1 MKLSRFA
8 VNHPVFTIM
17 SVLIVMILGGISLS
31 RLPIDLMPDITYPT
45 LSISTTYENASPR
58 EIEEL
63 ITRPVEEAMSAV
75 PGVEQVT
82 SVSAEGQ
89 SQVRVSFTWA
99 TDLDAAANDVRD
111 RLDRVIPR
119 LPDEADRPLLRKFDL
134 ASFPI
139 LFLGASSRLD
149 PVQMR
154 LIIDEQIKYRIER
167 LPGVASLD
175 VAGGLD
181 REIHVSLYADKIKA
195 LGIPLDQILQ
205 RIRAENVS
213 VPAGTIERGM
223 MDITLRTPGE
233 YTSLEELRDTVV
245 AMRSGVPIQLKEIAD
260 VEDSWQKVRRIVRVN
275 GQPGVRMA
283 VLKQSGM
290 NTVEVARGVLKEI
303 EKLNQDF
310 PQIHITPIIDTSDY
324 IKRAIDNVGTSI
336 LYGGVLAI
344 LVLFLFLRNVRST
357 LVVATAIPISVI
369 ATFTLMYFGGFTLN
383 LMTLGGLALGVGM
396 LVDSAIVVL
405 ENIFRLNETGTPPRQ
420 ASIEGSEEVGAAIV
434 ASTLTTLV
442 VFLPMIFVRGM
453 AGVMFKQFIFVVT
466 FALACALVSALTVVP
481 MLSSLILKPA
491 NHAPAEKSRL
501 LGMLFFLSGRFLRS
515 LEETYKQ
522 ILDYALSHRKRVLLA
537 AFLVFGGSLLL
548 YPLVGSEFMPQ
559 ADEGEVRVYVE
570 METGTRVDVVEK
582 SFDIIESIIAREVPE
597 ARNTMSFIGGTPW
610 RARGSHT
617 GEMRI
622 ALVSESE
629 RSRSSE
635 EIAADLRRKLSRIP
649 GTLVRTRAGQGLFVL
664 RMGQTS
670 TERVTVEVRGYDLD
684 TAELLAQHVKREM
697 EQVEGVTDVQLS
709 RESGS
714 PEEIILVDRQKAAD
728 MRVTVSQVAET
739 LQTILA
745 GKRASYFREAGREYT
760 ILVKLKEGERMD
772 TRELL
777 DLTITNAEGSAV
789 VLRNFL
795 EVRPGRGPVFIERKD
810 QERMIAVS
818 ANTTTGRDLG
828 SITRDIEGRLSS
840 VPVPRD
846 FAIAFGADYEEQE
859 KAFRELLISII
870 LALVLVYMV
879 MASLYESLLD
889 PLIVMLSVP
898 LAAIGVML
906 MLFLSHTTF
915 NIQSYIGCIM
925 LGGIVVNNAI
935 LLVDHSNLLV
945 KRGMALE
952 EAIKEAGRRRL
963 RPILMTALTTSFA
976 LTPLA
981 LGMGEGGETQAPM
994 ARVVIGGLL
1003 SSTLI
1008 TLVVVPTVYSF
1019 LKVRRARIEAPQEG
1033 TVTSAEVHP

>member
-1 MKLSRFA
+1 MRASRFA
-8 VNHPVFTIM
+8 VHHPVFTIM

-63 ITRPVEEAMSAV
+63 ITRPIEEAMSAV
-75 PGVEQVT
+75 PGVEEVN
-82 SVSAEGQ
+82 SVSSEGQ
-89 SQVRVSFTWA
+89 SQVRVSFTWG

-111 RLDRVIPR
+111 RLDRVAPR
-119 LPDEADRPLLRKFDL
+119 LPEEAERPLLRKFDL

-181 REIHVSLYADKIKA
+181 REIHVDLFADKIKA
-195 LGIPLDQILQ
+195 LDIPLDQILQ

-213 VPAGTIERGM
+213 VPAGTIERGLL
-223 MDITLRTPGE
+223 DITLRTPGE
-233 YTSLEELRDTVV
+233 YTNLDELRNTVV
-245 AMRSGVPIQLKEIAD
+245 AVRNGVPIQLGEIGE
-260 VEDSWQKVRRIVRVN
+260 VRDSWQKVRRIVRVN
-275 GQPGVRMA
+275 GQPGVRLA
-283 VLKQSGM
+283 VMKQSGM
-290 NTVEVARGVLKEI
+290 NTVQVASGVLKEI
-303 EKLNQDF
+303 EKLNRDF

-324 IKRAIDNVGTSI
+324 IERAINNVGTSI
-336 LYGGVLAI
+336 LYGGILAVFVL
-344 LVLFLFLRNVRST
+344 LLFLRNIRST
-357 LVVATAIPISVI
+357 MVVATAIPISVI

-405 ENIFRLNETGTPPRQ
+405 ENIFRLNEEGTPPRQ
-420 ASIEGSEEVGAAIV
+420 AAVEGSEEVSAAIV

-453 AGVMFKQFIFVVT
+453 AGVMFKQFIVVVT
-466 FALACALVSALTVVP
+466 FALACSLVSALTVVP
-481 MLSSLILKPA
+481 MLSSLILRPR
-491 NHAPAEKSRL
+491 NQVSGGRPGF
-501 LGMLFFLSGRFLRS
+501 LGKLFGLSGRFLKG
-515 LEETYKQ
+515 LEETYKHF
-522 ILDYALSHRKRVLLA
+522 LDYALSHRKGVLLA
-537 AFLVFGGSLLL
+537 AFLLLGGSLLL
-548 YPLVGSEFMPQ
+548 FPLVGSEFMPQ

-570 METGTRVDVVEK
+570 METGTRVGVLEK
-582 SFDIIESIIAREVPE
+582 RFDMIESIIAREVPE

-610 RARGSHT
+610 RSRGSHT

-635 EIAADLRRKLSRIP
+635 EIAADLRRKLSQIP

-664 RMGQTS
+664 RMGQS
-670 TERVTVEVRGYDLD
+670 NIERVTVEVRGYDLV
-684 TAELLAQHVKREM
+684 TADLLAQQVKREM
-697 EQVEGVTDVQLS
+697 EQVEGVTDVQIS
-709 RESGS
+709 RESGN
-714 PEEIILVDRQKAAD
+714 PEEIIQVDRQKAAD
-728 MRVTVSQVAET
+728 MKVTVSQVADT
-739 LQTILA
+739 LQTILSGTRA
-745 GKRASYFREAGREYT
+745 GYFRESGKEFS
-760 ILVKLKEGERMD
+760 ILVKLKEGERMNIRD
-772 TRELL
+772 LL
-777 DLTITNAEGSAV
+777 DLTVTNAEGQPV

-795 EVRPGRGPVFIERKD
+795 EVLPGRGPVFIERKD
-810 QERMIAVS
+810 QERIIAVS
-818 ANTTTGRDLG
+818 ANTTGRDLG
-828 SITRDIEGRLSS
+828 SINRDIEERLQSI
-840 VPVPRD
+840 PVPRD
-846 FAIAFGADYEEQE
+846 FSIAFGSDYEEQQ

-889 PLIVMLSVP
+889 PLIVMFSVP

-906 MLFLSHTTF
+906 MLFMTHTTF
-915 NIQSYIGCIM
+915 NVQSYIGCIM

-935 LLVDHSNLLV
+935 LLVDHSNLLCG
-945 KRGMALE
+945 RGLPVQ

-963 RPILMTALTTSFA
+963 RPILMTALTTTFA

-981 LGMGEGGETQAPM
+981 LGLGEGGETQAPM

-1019 LKVRRARIEAPQEG
+1019 LKARTGRKQALQESGTAASEVRA
-1033 TVTSAEVHP
+1033 

>member
-1 MKLSRFA
+1 MRPSRFA
-8 VNHPVFTIM
+8 VHHPVFTIM
-17 SVLIVMILGGISLS
+17 AVLIVMILGGISLS
-31 RLPIDLMPDITYPT
+31 RLPIDLMPDVTYPT

-63 ITRPVEEAMSAV
+63 ITRPIEEAMSAV

-99 TDLDAAANDVRD
+99 TDLDSAANDVRD
-111 RLDRVIPR
+111 RLDRVAPR
-119 LPDEADRPLLRKFDL
+119 LPDEAERPFLRKFDL

-139 LFLGASSRLD
+139 LFLGASSKLD

-175 VAGGLD
+175 IAGGLD
-181 REIHVSLYADKIKA
+181 REIHVNLYADKIKA

-213 VPAGTIERGM
+213 VPAGTIERGVL
-223 MDITLRTPGE
+223 DVTLRTPGE
-233 YTSLEELRDTVV
+233 YTDLEALRNTVIV
-245 AMRSGVPIQLKEIAD
+245 MRSGVPVQLKEIAD
-260 VEDSWQKVRRIVRVN
+260 VEDSWQKVRRIVKIN
-275 GQPGVRMA
+275 GEPGVRMA
-283 VLKQSGM
+283 VMKQSGM
-290 NTVEVARGVLKEI
+290 NTVQVASGVLKEI
-303 EKLNQDF
+303 EKVNQDF
-310 PQIHITPIIDTSDY
+310 PQIHVTPVLDTSNY
-324 IKRAIDNVGTSI
+324 IKNAINNVGTSI
-336 LYGGVLAI
+336 LYGGILAVFI
-344 LVLFLFLRNVRST
+344 LFVFLRNLRST
-357 LVVATAIPISVI
+357 MVVAAAIPVSVI
-369 ATFTLMYFGGFTLN
+369 ATFTLMYFSGFTLN

-405 ENIFRLNETGTPPRQ
+405 ENIFRLNETGTPTRQ
-420 ASIEGSEEVGAAIV
+420 AAIEGSEEVSAAIV

-453 AGVMFKQFIFVVT
+453 AGVMFKQFIFVVS
-466 FALACALVSALTVVP
+466 FALACSLASALTLVP

-491 NHAPAEKSRL
+491 SHAPAEKPGL
-501 LGMLFFLSGRFLRS
+501 LGMLFSLSGRFLKG
-515 LEETYKQ
+515 LEDSYKQ
-522 ILDYALSHRKRVLLA
+522 ILAYALSHRKRVLLA
-537 AFLVFGGSLLL
+537 ASLLFGGSLLL
-548 YPLVGSEFMPQ
+548 FPLVGSEFMPQ

-570 METGTRVDVVEK
+570 METGTRVDVLEK
-582 SFDIIESIIAREVPE
+582 SFDTIESIIAREVPE
-597 ARNTMSFIGGTPW
+597 ARNTMSFLGGTPW
-610 RARGSHT
+610 RAKGSHT

-622 ALVSESE
+622 ALKPESE

-635 EIAADLRRKLSRIP
+635 EIAADLRRKLSQIP
-649 GTLVRTRAGQGLFVL
+649 GSFVRTRAGQGLMVL
-664 RMGQTS
+664 RMGQS
-670 TERVTVEVRGYDLD
+670 NIERVTVEVRGYDLD
-684 TAELLAQHVKREM
+684 TAELLAQQVKAVM

-714 PEEIILVDRQKAAD
+714 PEEIIMVDRQKAAD
-728 MRVTVSQVAET
+728 MKVTVSQVAET

-745 GKRASYFREAGREYT
+745 GKEAGNFREAGREYA

-777 DLTITNAEGSAV
+777 DLTVTNAEGNAV

-795 EVRPGRGPVFIERKD
+795 DVRPGRGPVFLERKD
-810 QERMIAVS
+810 QERIIAVS
-818 ANTTTGRDLG
+818 ANTTGRDLG
-828 SITRDIEGRLSS
+828 SITSDIQNRLSS
-840 VPVPRD
+840 IPVPRD
-846 FAIAFGADYEEQE
+846 FAVAFGADYEEQQ

-879 MASLYESLLD
+879 MASLYESLVD
-889 PLIVMLSVP
+889 PLIVMFSVP

-935 LLVDHSNLLV
+935 LLVDQSNLLAR
-945 KRGMALE
+945 RGMLLE

-1019 LKVRRARIEAPQEG
+1019 LKVGRAKKEALQKG
-1033 TVTSAEVHP
+1033 TVKSAEVHP

>member
-1 MKLSRFA
+1 MKFSRFA

-45 LSISTTYENASPR
+45 LSISTNYENASPR

-63 ITRPVEEAMSAV
+63 ITRPIEEAMSAV

-82 SVSAEGQ
+82 SISAEGV

-111 RLDRVIPR
+111 RLDRVTPR
-119 LPDEADRPLLRKFDL
+119 LPDEAERPLLRKFDL

-139 LFLGASSRLD
+139 VFLGASSRLD

-175 VAGGLD
+175 VAGGRD
-181 REIHVSLYADKIKA
+181 REIHVNLSADKIKA
-195 LGIPLDQILQ
+195 LQIPVDQILQ

-213 VPAGTIERGM
+213 VPAGTIERGVL
-223 MDITLRTPGE
+223 DVTLRTPGE
-233 YTSLEELRDTVV
+233 YTSLEELRNTVI

-260 VEDSWQKVRRIVRVN
+260 VEDSWQKVRRIVRIN

-290 NTVEVARGVLKEI
+290 NTVEVARGVLREI
-303 EKLNQDF
+303 EKINQDF

-324 IKRAIDNVGTSI
+324 IKRAIHNLGTSI
-336 LYGGVLAI
+336 LYGGILAVV
-344 LVLFLFLRNVRST
+344 VLFVFLRNVRST
-357 LVVATAIPISVI
+357 TVVATAIPISVI

-405 ENIFRLNETGTPPRQ
+405 ENIFRLNEGGTAPRE
-420 ASIEGSEEVGAAIV
+420 AAIEGSEEVSAAIV

-453 AGVMFKQFIFVVT
+453 AGVMFKQFIFVVS
-466 FALACALVSALTVVP
+466 FALACSLIAALTVIP

-491 NHAPAEKSRL
+491 GQGSTGRPGL
-501 LGMLFFLSGRFLRS
+501 LGTLFHLSGRLLKS
-515 LEETYKQ
+515 LEDGYKE
-522 ILDYALSHRKRVLLA
+522 ILGYALSHRKRVLLA
-537 AFLVFGGSLLL
+537 AFLLLGGSLLL

-559 ADEGEVRVYVE
+559 ADEGEVRVNVE
-570 METGTRVDVVEK
+570 METGTRVDVLEK
-582 SFDIIESIIAREVPE
+582 SFDTIERIIAREVPE
-597 ARNTMSFIGGTPW
+597 VRNTMTFLGGTPW

-622 ALVSESE
+622 ALVPEAE

-649 GTLVRTRAGQGLFVL
+649 GTIVRTRAGQGLMVL
-664 RMGQTS
+664 RMGQS
-670 TERVTVEVRGYDLD
+670 NVERVTVEVRGYDLD
-684 TAELLAQHVKREM
+684 TAELLAQYVKREM
-697 EQVEGVTDVQLS
+697 EQVDGVTDVQLS

-714 PEEIILVDRQKAAD
+714 PEEIIMVDRQKAAD
-728 MRVTVSQVAET
+728 MKVTVSQVAET

-777 DLTITNAEGSAV
+777 DLTVTNADGNGV
-789 VLRNFL
+789 VLRNFV
-795 EVRPGRGPVFIERKD
+795 EVQPGRGPVFIERKD

-818 ANTTTGRDLG
+818 ANTTGRDLG
-828 SITRDIEGRLSS
+828 SITRDIENRLNSI
-840 VPVPRD
+840 PVPRD
-846 FAIAFGADYEEQE
+846 FAIAFGSDYEEQQ

-889 PLIVMLSVP
+889 PLIVMFSVP

-935 LLVDHSNLLV
+935 LLVDHSNLLFR
-945 KRGMALE
+945 RGMPLE

-981 LGMGEGGETQAPM
+981 LGLGEGGEAQAPM

-1019 LKVRRARIEAPQEG
+1019 LKVGRARKEVLQER
-1033 TVTSAEVHP
+1033 TAAVSEVHP

>member
-1 MKLSRFA
+1 MKFSRFA
-8 VNHPVFTIM
+8 VYHPIFTIM
-17 SVLIVMILGGISLS
+17 CVLIVMILGGISLS

-45 LSISTTYENASPR
+45 LSISTNYENASPR

-63 ITRPVEEAMSAV
+63 ITRPIEEAMSAV

-82 SVSAEGQ
+82 SVSAEGV

-99 TDLDAAANDVRD
+99 TDLDSAANDVRD

-119 LPDEADRPLLRKFDL
+119 LPDEAERPLLRKFDL
-134 ASFPI
+134 GSFPI

-181 REIHVSLYADKIKA
+181 REIHVNLSADKIKA
-195 LGIPLDQILQ
+195 IGIPLDQILQ

-223 MDITLRTPGE
+223 MDVTLRTPGE
-233 YTSLEELRDTVV
+233 YTSLDELRDTVISV
-245 AMRSGVPIQLKEIAD
+245 KGGVPIQLKEIAD

-283 VLKQSGM
+283 VLKQSGT
-290 NTVEVARGVLKEI
+290 NTVEVASGVLKEI
-303 EKLNQDF
+303 ERLNQDF

-324 IKRAIDNVGTSI
+324 IKRAIRNVGTSI
-336 LYGGVLAI
+336 LYGGILAV
-344 LVLFLFLRNVRST
+344 LVLFLFLRNTRST
-357 LVVATAIPISVI
+357 MVVATAIPVSVI

-405 ENIFRLNETGTPPRQ
+405 ENIFRLNEEGTPARQ
-420 ASIEGSEEVGAAIV
+420 AAVEGSEEVSAAIV

-442 VFLPMIFVRGM
+442 VFLPMIFLRGM
-453 AGVMFKQFIFVVT
+453 SGVMFKQFIFVVS
-466 FALACALVSALTVVP
+466 FALACSLLSALTVIP
-481 MLSSLILKPA
+481 TLSSLILKPA
-491 NHAPAEKSRL
+491 NRGPVERPGFMGH
-501 LGMLFFLSGRFLRS
+501 LFELSGRFLKG
-515 LEETYKQ
+515 LEEFYKQ
-522 ILDYALSHRKRVLLA
+522 ILDYALSHRKGVLLA
-537 AFLVFGGSLLL
+537 AFLVLGGSVLL
-548 YPLVGSEFMPQ
+548 YPLIGSEFMPQ
-559 ADEGEVRVYVE
+559 ADEGEVRVYLE

-582 SFDIIESIIAREVPE
+582 SFDIVESVIAREVPE
-597 ARNTMSFIGGTPW
+597 VRSTMSFIGGTPW

-622 ALVSESE
+622 ALKPESE

-635 EIAADLRRKLSRIP
+635 EIAADLRRKLSQIP
-649 GTLVRTRAGQGLFVL
+649 GAIVRTRAGQGLFVL
-664 RMGQTS
+664 RMGQS
-670 TERVTVEVRGYDLD
+670 SVERVTVEVRGYDLE
-684 TAELLAQHVKREM
+684 TADLLAQQVKARM

-714 PEEIILVDRQKAAD
+714 PEEVIMVDRQKAAD
-728 MRVTVSQVAET
+728 MKVTVSQVAET

-745 GKRASYFREAGREYT
+745 GKRAGYFREAGREYA

-772 TRELL
+772 TRDLL
-777 DLTITNAEGSAV
+777 DLTITNAEGDAV
-789 VLRNFL
+789 VLRNYL
-795 EVRPGRGPVFIERKD
+795 EVQAGRGPVFIERKD

-818 ANTTTGRDLG
+818 ANTTGRDLG
-828 SITRDIEGRLSS
+828 SITRDIQERLGSI
-840 VPVPRD
+840 PVPRD
-846 FAIAFGADYEEQE
+846 FAVAFGADYEEQQ

-889 PLIVMLSVP
+889 PLIVMFSVP

-906 MLFLSHTTF
+906 MLFLTHTTF

-935 LLVDHSNLLV
+935 LLVDQSNLLV
-945 KRGMALE
+945 RRGMALE
-952 EAIKEAGRRRL
+952 EAVKEAGRRRL

-981 LGMGEGGETQAPM
+981 LGLGEGGETQAPM

-1019 LKVRRARIEAPQEG
+1019 LKVRLSKKNVHQEEIG
-1033 TVTSAEVHP
+1033 AVSEVHP